1 MDFSFLSEYYSVF
14 LDGTKLT
21 VGISLI
27 ALFFG
32 CIIGILICLM
42 KISEIKIF
50 KINFLK
56 IIATIYIEIL
66 RGTPLFIQIYILY
79 FGIPQLGIQFPDMF
93 GLSSAFITGAFGLS
107 INSGAYVAEILR
119 SGIQSVDKGQM
130 EASRSLGLSYIS
142 TMRHAIVPQ
151 AIKNVLPALANEFI
165 TLVKESAIISVI
177 GIKDIMFSS
186 NVVRTALY
194 RPLEPLLVAAIIYF
208 VLTFTL
214 SKLVG
219 ILEKKLALSN

>member
-14 LDGTKLT
+14 IDGTKIT

-27 ALFFG
+27 ALLFG
-32 CIIGILICLM
+32 CIIGIVICLM
-42 KISEIKIF
+42 KISKSRI
-50 KINFLK
+50 LK
-56 IIATIYIEIL
+56 AIATIYVEIL

-79 FGIPQLGIQFPDMF
+79 FGLPQLNIQFPDMF

-130 EASRSLGLSYIS
+130 EASRSLGLSYVS
-142 TMRHAIVPQ
+142 TMRHVIVPQ

-186 NVVRTALY
+186 NIVRTALY
-194 RPLEPLLVAAIIYF
+194 RPLEPLLIAAIIYF